1 MTQLQT
7 QLQNQPHTQ
16 SSTQPV
22 YATQYR
28 IYLEDTDAGGIV
40 YHANHLKL
48 FERCRR
54 DWLRELGMTSYFY
67 QAHSAETVSQ
77 DVTHHS
83 NSGKADIQFVVSQAN
98 IRYLRP
104 ILLDSEV
111 TVVIETADCKS
122 ASLQLEQRIYD
133 SHQQLLSQAE
143 ISIVCVATSK
153 DEKGQTQVR
162 PTRLPKAFVQLLQL
176 AR

>member
-1 MTQLQT
+1 MT
-7 QLQNQPHTQ
+7 QPHTQ

-54 DWLRELGMTSYFY
+54 DWLRALGMTSYFY
-67 QAHSAETVSQ
+67 QGHSAEAVSQ

-83 NSGKADIQFVVSQAN
+83 DSGKPHIQFVVSQAN
-98 IRYLRP
+98 IRYVRP

-111 TVVIETADCKS
+111 TVVIESADCKS

-133 SHQQLLSQAE
+133 SHQQLLSKAE
-143 ISIVCVATSK
+143 ISIVCVATHK
-153 DEKGQTQVR
+153 DENGQTQVR
-162 PTRLPKAFVQLLQL
+162 PTRLPKEFVRLLQL

>member
-1 MTQLQT
+1 MT

-16 SSTQPV
+16 SSNQPV
-22 YATQYR
+22 YANQYR

-54 DWLRELGMTSYFY
+54 DWLRALGMTSYFY
-67 QAHSAETVSQ
+67 QAHSAEAASH
-77 DVTHHS
+77 VTHHS
-83 NSGKADIQFVVSQAN
+83 DSGKADIQFVVSQAN

-133 SHQQLLSQAE
+133 SHQQLLSQAK

-153 DEKGQTQVR
+153 DEKGQNQVR

>member
-16 SSTQPV
+16 SSAQPV
-22 YATQYR
+22 YATPYR

-54 DWLRELGMTSYFY
+54 DWLRALGMTSYFY
-67 QAHSAETVSQ
+67 QAHSAEAASH
-77 DVTHHS
+77 VTHHS
-83 NSGKADIQFVVSQAN
+83 DSDKADIQFVVSQAN

-162 PTRLPKAFVQLLQL
+162 PTRLPKAFVQLLQF

>member
-1 MTQLQT
+1 MT

-16 SSTQPV
+16 SSNQPV
-22 YATQYR
+22 YANQYR

-54 DWLRELGMTSYFY
+54 DWLRALGMTSYFY
-67 QAHSAETVSQ
+67 QAHSAEAASH
-77 DVTHHS
+77 VTHHS
-83 NSGKADIQFVVSQAN
+83 DIGKADIQFVVSQAN

-162 PTRLPKAFVQLLQL
+162 PTRLPKEFVQLLQL
-176 AR
+176 AQ

>member
-1 MTQLQT
+1 MT

-16 SSTQPV
+16 SSSQPV
-22 YATQYR
+22 YANQYR

-54 DWLRELGMTSYFY
+54 DWLRALGMTSYFY
-67 QAHSAETVSQ
+67 QAHSADAVSQ
-77 DVTHHS
+77 DVTHQS
-83 NSGKADIQFVVSQAN
+83 DRGKPDIQFVVSQAN

-143 ISIVCVATSK
+143 ISIVCVATHK

-176 AR
+176 AQ

>member
-1 MTQLQT
+1 MT

-28 IYLEDTDAGGIV
+28 IYLEDSDAGGIV

-54 DWLRELGMTSYFY
+54 DWLRALGMTSYFY
-67 QAHSAETVSQ
+67 QAHSAEAASH
-77 DVTHHS
+77 VTHHS
-83 NSGKADIQFVVSQAN
+83 DSGKADIQFVVSQAN

-111 TVVIETADCKS
+111 TVVIEAADCKS

>member
-1 MTQLQT
+1 MT

-16 SSTQPV
+16 SSNQPV

-28 IYLEDTDAGGIV
+28 IYLEDSDAGGIV

-67 QAHSAETVSQ
+67 QAHSAEAASH
-77 DVTHHS
+77 VTHHS

-111 TVVIETADCKS
+111 TVVIEAADCKS

>member
-1 MTQLQT
+1 MT

-22 YATQYR
+22 YANQYR

-54 DWLRELGMTSYFY
+54 DWLRALGMTSYFY
-67 QAHSAETVSQ
+67 QAHSAEAASH
-77 DVTHHS
+77 VTHHS
-83 NSGKADIQFVVSQAN
+83 DSGKADIQFVVSQAN

-111 TVVIETADCKS
+111 TVVIATADCKS
-122 ASLQLEQRIYD
+122 ASLQLAQRIYD
-133 SHQQLLSQAE
+133 NHQQLLSQAE

>member
-1 MTQLQT
+1 MT

-22 YATQYR
+22 YANQYR

-67 QAHSAETVSQ
+67 QAHSAEAASH
-77 DVTHHS
+77 VTHHS

-111 TVVIETADCKS
+111 TVVIEAADCKS

-133 SHQQLLSQAE
+133 NHQQLLSQAE
-143 ISIVCVATSK
+143 INIVCVATHK

-176 AR
+176 AQ

>member
-1 MTQLQT
+1 MT

-16 SSTQPV
+16 SSNQPV

-67 QAHSAETVSQ
+67 QAHSAEAASH
-77 DVTHHS
+77 VTHHS
-83 NSGKADIQFVVSQAN
+83 DNGKPDIQFVVSQAN

-111 TVVIETADCKS
+111 TVVIEAADCKS

-133 SHQQLLSQAE
+133 NHQQLLSQAE

-153 DEKGQTQVR
+153 DEKGQNQVR
-162 PTRLPKAFVQLLQL
+162 PTRLPEAFVQLLQL
-176 AR
+176 AQ

>member
-1 MTQLQT
+1 MT
-7 QLQNQPHTQ
+7 QLQNQPLTQ

-54 DWLRELGMTSYFY
+54 DWLRALGMTSYFY
-67 QAHSAETVSQ
+67 QAHSAEAASH
-77 DVTHHS
+77 VTHHS
-83 NSGKADIQFVVSQAN
+83 DSGKADIQFVVSQAN
-98 IRYLRP
+98 IRYVRP

-111 TVVIETADCKS
+111 TVVIEAADCKS

-133 SHQQLLSQAE
+133 NHQQLLSQAE
-143 ISIVCVATSK
+143 INIVCVATSK

>member
-1 MTQLQT
+1 MT
-7 QLQNQPHTQ
+7 QLQNQPLTQ

-54 DWLRELGMTSYFY
+54 DWLRALGMTSYFY
-67 QAHSAETVSQ
+67 QAHSAEAASH
-77 DVTHHS
+77 VTHHS
-83 NSGKADIQFVVSQAN
+83 DSGKADIQFVVSQAN

-111 TVVIETADCKS
+111 TVVIEAADCKS

-133 SHQQLLSQAE
+133 SHQQLLSQAQ

>member
-1 MTQLQT
+1 MT

-16 SSTQPV
+16 SSNQPI

-67 QAHSAETVSQ
+67 QAHSAEAASH
-77 DVTHHS
+77 VTHHS

-162 PTRLPKAFVQLLQL
+162 PTRLPEAFVQLLQL

>member
-16 SSTQPV
+16 SSNQPV

-54 DWLRELGMTSYFY
+54 DWLRALGMTSYFY
-67 QAHSAETVSQ
+67 QAHSAEAASH
-77 DVTHHS
+77 VTHHS

-111 TVVIETADCKS
+111 TVVIEAADCKS

>member
-1 MTQLQT
+1 MT

-54 DWLRELGMTSYFY
+54 DWLRALGMTSYFY
-67 QAHSAETVSQ
+67 QAHSAEAASH
-77 DVTHHS
+77 VTHHGD
-83 NSGKADIQFVVSQAN
+83 SGKPDIQFVVSQAN
-98 IRYLRP
+98 IHYLRP

-143 ISIVCVATSK
+143 IIIVCVATSK

>member
-1 MTQLQT
+1 MT

-54 DWLRELGMTSYFY
+54 DWLRALGMTSYFY
-67 QAHSAETVSQ
+67 QAHSADAVSQ

-83 NSGKADIQFVVSQAN
+83 DSGKPDIQFVVSQAN
-98 IRYLRP
+98 IRYVRP

-111 TVVIETADCKS
+111 TVAIETADCKS

-143 ISIVCVATSK
+143 ITIVCVATHK
-153 DEKGQTQVR
+153 DEQGQTQVR
-162 PTRLPKAFVQLLQL
+162 PTRLPQAFVQLLQL

>member
-1 MTQLQT
+1 MT

-22 YATQYR
+22 YTTQYR

-67 QAHSAETVSQ
+67 QAHSAEAVSH

-83 NSGKADIQFVVSQAN
+83 DSGKPDIQFVVSQAN

-133 SHQQLLSQAE
+133 THQQLLSQTE
-143 ISIVCVATSK
+143 ISIVCVATHK

>member
-1 MTQLQT
+1 MT

-16 SSTQPV
+16 LSTQPI

-67 QAHSAETVSQ
+67 QAHSAEAASH
-77 DVTHHS
+77 VTHHS
-83 NSGKADIQFVVSQAN
+83 DSGKPDIQFVVSQAN
-98 IRYLRP
+98 IRYVRP

-133 SHQQLLSQAE
+133 SHQQLLSKAE

-153 DEKGQTQVR
+153 DENGQTQVR
-162 PTRLPKAFVQLLQL
+162 PTRLPKAFVHLLQL

>member
-1 MTQLQT
+1 MT

-16 SSTQPV
+16 SSNQPV

-54 DWLRELGMTSYFY
+54 DWLRALGMTSYFY
-67 QAHSAETVSQ
+67 QAHSAEAASH
-77 DVTHHS
+77 VTHHS

-111 TVVIETADCKS
+111 TVVIEAADCKS

-153 DEKGQTQVR
+153 DEKGQNQVR
-162 PTRLPKAFVQLLQL
+162 PTRLPKAFVHLLQL

>member
-1 MTQLQT
+1 MT

-16 SSTQPV
+16 SSNQPV
-22 YATQYR
+22 YANQYR

-54 DWLRELGMTSYFY
+54 DWLRALGMTSYFY
-67 QAHSAETVSQ
+67 QAHSAEAASH
-77 DVTHHS
+77 VTHHS
-83 NSGKADIQFVVSQAN
+83 DSGKADIQFVVSQAN

-111 TVVIETADCKS
+111 TVVIEAADCKS

-133 SHQQLLSQAE
+133 SHQQLLSQAQ

-162 PTRLPKAFVQLLQL
+162 PTRLPEAFVQLLQL
-176 AR
+176 AQ

>member
-1 MTQLQT
+1 MT

-22 YATQYR
+22 YANQYR

-54 DWLRELGMTSYFY
+54 DWLRALGMTSYFY
-67 QAHSAETVSQ
+67 QAHSADAVSQ
-77 DVTHHS
+77 DVTHQS
-83 NSGKADIQFVVSQAN
+83 DSGKPDI
-98 IRYLRP
+98 
-104 ILLDSEV
+104 
-111 TVVIETADCKS
+111 
-122 ASLQLEQRIYD
+122 QLEQRIYD
-133 SHQQLLSQAE
+133 SHQQLLSKAE

-153 DEKGQTQVR
+153 DENGQTQVR

>member
-1 MTQLQT
+1 M
-7 QLQNQPHTQ
+7 
-16 SSTQPV
+16 
-22 YATQYR
+22 
-28 IYLEDTDAGGIV
+28 

-54 DWLRELGMTSYFY
+54 DWLRALGMTSYFY
-67 QAHSAETVSQ
+67 QAHSAEAASH
-77 DVTHHS
+77 VTHHS

-111 TVVIETADCKS
+111 TVVIEAADCKS

-133 SHQQLLSQAE
+133 NHQQLLSQAE

>member
-1 MTQLQT
+1 MT
-7 QLQNQPHTQ
+7 QLQNQPLTQ

-22 YATQYR
+22 YTTPYR

-67 QAHSAETVSQ
+67 QAHSAEAASH
-77 DVTHHS
+77 VTHHS
-83 NSGKADIQFVVSQAN
+83 DSGKPDIQFVVSQAN
-98 IRYLRP
+98 IRYVRP

-143 ISIVCVATSK
+143 ISIVCVATST
-153 DEKGQTQVR
+153 DETGQTQVR
-162 PTRLPKAFVQLLQL
+162 PTRLPEAFVQLLQL

>member
-1 MTQLQT
+1 MT

-22 YATQYR
+22 YANQYR

-67 QAHSAETVSQ
+67 QAHSAEAASH
-77 DVTHHS
+77 VTHHS
-83 NSGKADIQFVVSQAN
+83 DSGKPDIQFVVSQAN

-143 ISIVCVATSK
+143 INIVCVATSK

-162 PTRLPKAFVQLLQL
+162 PTRLPKAFVQLLRL

>member
-7 QLQNQPHTQ
+7 QLQNQPHNQ
-16 SSTQPV
+16 SSNQPV

-28 IYLEDTDAGGIV
+28 IYLEDSDAGGIV

-67 QAHSAETVSQ
+67 QAHSAEAASH
-77 DVTHHS
+77 VTHHS
-83 NSGKADIQFVVSQAN
+83 DSGKADIQFVVSQAN
-98 IRYLRP
+98 IRYVRP

-111 TVVIETADCKS
+111 TVVIEAADCKS

>member
-1 MTQLQT
+1 MTQTQT
-7 QLQNQPHTQ
+7 QTHTQ
-16 SSTQPV
+16 SSNQPV
-22 YATQYR
+22 YANQYR

-54 DWLRELGMTSYFY
+54 DWLRALGMTSYFY
-67 QAHSAETVSQ
+67 QAHSAEAASH
-77 DVTHHS
+77 VTHHS

-133 SHQQLLSQAE
+133 NHQQLLSQAE
-143 ISIVCVATSK
+143 INIVCVATHK

>member
-54 DWLRELGMTSYFY
+54 DWLRALGMTSYFY
-67 QAHSAETVSQ
+67 QAHSAEAASH
-77 DVTHHS
+77 VTHHS
-83 NSGKADIQFVVSQAN
+83 DSSKADIQFVVSQAN
-98 IRYLRP
+98 IRYVRP

-133 SHQQLLSQAE
+133 NHQQLLSQAE

-153 DEKGQTQVR
+153 DEKGQNQVR

>member
-16 SSTQPV
+16 SSNQPV
-22 YATQYR
+22 YANQYR
-28 IYLEDTDAGGIV
+28 IYLEDTDADGIV

-54 DWLRELGMTSYFY
+54 DCLRALGMTSYFY
-67 QAHSAETVSQ
+67 QAHSAEAASH
-77 DVTHHS
+77 VTHHS
-83 NSGKADIQFVVSQAN
+83 DSGKADIQFVVSQAN

-111 TVVIETADCKS
+111 TVVIEAADCKS

-133 SHQQLLSQAE
+133 NHQQLLSQAE

>member
-1 MTQLQT
+1 MTK
-7 QLQNQPHTQ
+7 LQNQPHTQ
-16 SSTQPV
+16 SSNQPV

-67 QAHSAETVSQ
+67 QAHSAEAASH
-77 DVTHHS
+77 VTHHGD
-83 NSGKADIQFVVSQAN
+83 SGKPDIQFVVSQAN
-98 IRYLRP
+98 IRYVRP

-111 TVVIETADCKS
+111 TVVIEAADCKS

-133 SHQQLLSQAE
+133 NHQQLLSQAE

>member
-1 MTQLQT
+1 MTK
-7 QLQNQPHTQ
+7 LQNQPHNQ
-16 SSTQPV
+16 SSNQPV

-54 DWLRELGMTSYFY
+54 DWLRALGMTSYFY
-67 QAHSAETVSQ
+67 QAHSAEAASH
-77 DVTHHS
+77 VTHHS
-83 NSGKADIQFVVSQAN
+83 DSGKADIQFVVSQAN

-111 TVVIETADCKS
+111 TVVIEAADCKS

-133 SHQQLLSQAE
+133 SHQQLLSQAQ

>member
-1 MTQLQT
+1 MT

-67 QAHSAETVSQ
+67 QAHSAEAASH
-77 DVTHHS
+77 VTHHS

-98 IRYLRP
+98 IRYVRP

>member
-1 MTQLQT
+1 MTQP
-7 QLQNQPHTQ
+7 QNQPHTQ

-67 QAHSAETVSQ
+67 QAHSAEAASH
-77 DVTHHS
+77 VTHHGD
-83 NSGKADIQFVVSQAN
+83 SGKPDIQFVVSQAN
-98 IRYLRP
+98 IRYVRP

-133 SHQQLLSQAE
+133 NHQQLLSQAE

>member
-1 MTQLQT
+1 MT
-7 QLQNQPHTQ
+7 QLQNQPLTQ

-22 YATQYR
+22 YTTPYR

-67 QAHSAETVSQ
+67 QAHSAEAASH
-77 DVTHHS
+77 VTHHS
-83 NSGKADIQFVVSQAN
+83 DSGKADIQFVVSQAN

-162 PTRLPKAFVQLLQL
+162 PTRLPEAFVQLLQL

>member
-1 MTQLQT
+1 MT

-54 DWLRELGMTSYFY
+54 DWLRALGMTSYFY
-67 QAHSAETVSQ
+67 QAHSAEAASH
-77 DVTHHS
+77 VTHHS
-83 NSGKADIQFVVSQAN
+83 DSGKADIQFVVSQAN

-111 TVVIETADCKS
+111 TVVIEAADCKS

-176 AR
+176 AQ